1 MGASREDEELTELL
15 TKLYTIQED
24 IGAKPKTS
32 DDEKRAK
39 AENTAKMGSTKKA
52 EKKGSKF
59 LELKSTIVDRL
70 KTIHQ
75 LLKDTKQL
83 EGAGY
88 GGNNAKDIIKMQA
101 ETRENVRQATDEW
114 RELESI
120 YKKEARKK
128 KSKFTTEELEI
139 QSELVKRLYAEI
151 EKVKD
156 AQMKGYARS
165 RTPDAA
171 TALNTKNLFDSS
183 SGSRG
188 KKPTWGGAGGG
199 VAMTSDQKQQ
209 MLQLEERDA
218 DFDLQLDEIG
228 EGIQD
233 LAEIAQQQGE
243 EVRLQNQMLD
253 KVDKKLDK
261 NLERMTT
268 VNSRMK
274 ETLEEVGRAG
284 DKLMVDIMCIVLA
297 IGFGAVI
304 WRFTRVRLWTLNIC
318 VFVGRNVCRFFS
330 LYSNTFLA
338 TVLFSFRRIKESLIV
353 STATIRKLPHKMQ
366 EG

>member
-1 MGASREDEELTELL
+1 MGAGREDEEITDLL

-32 DDEKRAK
+32 EDEKRAK
-39 AENTAKMGSTKKA
+39 ANNTAKMGSSKKA

-75 LLKDTKQL
+75 LLKDTKKL

-88 GGNNAKDIIKMQA
+88 GGDNAKDIIKMQA
-101 ETRENVRQATDEW
+101 ETRENIRQATDEW
-114 RELESI
+114 RELEAI

-128 KSKFTTEELEI
+128 KSKFTPEELEV
-139 QSELVKRLYAEI
+139 QSELTKRLYAEI

-171 TALNTKNLFDSS
+171 AALNTKALAYNP
-183 SGSRG
+183 SGSYGG
-188 KKPTWGGAGGG
+188 KKPSWGGTGGG
-199 VAMTSDQKQQ
+199 VALTGDQQQ
-209 MLQLEERDA
+209 QIMQIEERDA

-268 VNSRMK
+268 VNARMK
-274 ETLEEVGRAG
+274 ETLEQVGRSG
-284 DKLMVDIMCIVLA
+284 DKIMVDIMCIVLA
-297 IGFGAVI
+297 IGFAAVI
-304 WRFTRVRLWTLNIC
+304 WN
-318 VFVGRNVCRFFS
+318 FS
-330 LYSNTFLA
+330 
-338 TVLFSFRRIKESLIV
+338 K
-353 STATIRKLPHKMQ
+353 K
-366 EG
+366 